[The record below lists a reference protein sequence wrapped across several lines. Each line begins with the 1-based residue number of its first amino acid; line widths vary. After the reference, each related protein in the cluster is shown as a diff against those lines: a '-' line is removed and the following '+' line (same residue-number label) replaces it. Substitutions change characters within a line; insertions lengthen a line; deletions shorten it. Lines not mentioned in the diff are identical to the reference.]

1 MNRKLIIATKHALNK
16 YSQVND
22 FWQEESHALTGLDIT
37 SIDIQGQNG
46 LVGTTEDVYVTE
58 NAGQDWILDSRGI
71 ETPHVRWVSLHP
83 DDPRYHFVGTEPAN
97 IYTRRIGEQTWRQAD
112 EIPRLRD
119 KNQWYM
125 PYSPNPGCVRG
136 FAFHGDRVYAA
147 VEVGG
152 LLVSEDY
159 GDTWQFVPGSTGK
172 PRQNP
177 KAGEIHPDVHSVET
191 HTASPD
197 LIYAPTGGGFY
208 MSEDGGKEWA
218 LKYDC
223 YCRAVWVDPVN
234 AAHIILGPAD
244 GVSRGGRIEM
254 SRDGGDTW
262 QPIMDNLVDLWPEA
276 MVERFFSVDQEIF
289 AILSNGKV
297 LTAKKDEL
305 SWQYLLPGI
314 GNVVML
320 TVI

>member
-1 MNRKLIIATKHALNK
+1 
-16 YSQVND
+16 
-22 FWQEESHALTGLDIT
+22 
-37 SIDIQGQNG
+37 
-46 LVGTTEDVYVTE
+46 
-58 NAGQDWILDSRGI
+58 
-71 ETPHVRWVSLHP
+71 
-83 DDPRYHFVGTEPAN
+83 
-97 IYTRRIGEQTWRQAD
+97 
-112 EIPRLRD
+112 
-119 KNQWYM
+119 
-125 PYSPNPGCVRG
+125 
-136 FAFHGDRVYAA
+136 
-147 VEVGG
+147 
-152 LLVSEDY
+152 
-159 GDTWQFVPGSTGK
+159 
-172 PRQNP
+172 
-177 KAGEIHPDVHSVET
+177 
-191 HTASPD
+191 
-197 LIYAPTGGGFY
+197 